1 MICEPCQLDAQVQRN
16 NMILIKEGLVM
27 FRGELEPGEGH
38 DGCKGCDCQHKP
50 VKEGQIKGE

>member
-1 MICEPCQLDAQVQRN
+1 MLDAQVQRN
-16 NMILIKEGLVM
+16 NLILIKEGLVM

-50 VKEGQIKGE
+50 VGVGQIKSE